1 MLRDAAVVDL
11 VSMLILFH
19 IFDNNITDDEIIMKH
34 GTVLPKLYKI
44 VLLLY
49 FALVTLMLITIFVFT
64 EYNRL
69 I

>member
-49 FALVTLMLITIFVFT
+49 FALVTLMLIASFVFT

-69 I
+69 T